1 MTFTPSPPPL
11 NLKAQI
17 YVLIGE
23 GASKGAILTVVI
35 TPVDWL
41 LLGGLA
47 YLIYRVH
54 RLEKALERRSG
65 RRAPIRMPGGGK
77 VIPIL
82 KEHIEPGPFKS
93 EPDPEKE

>member
-1 MTFTPSPPPL
+1 M
-11 NLKAQI
+11 AM
-17 YVLIGE
+17 
-23 GASKGAILTVVI
+23 

-54 RLEKALERRSG
+54 RLEKALEGRSG
-65 RRAPIRMPGGGK
+65 RRATVRTAGGGK

>member
-1 MTFTPSPPPL
+1 MP
-11 NLKAQI
+11 
-17 YVLIGE
+17 
-23 GASKGAILTVVI
+23 KGAIWAVEI

-54 RLEKALERRSG
+54 RLEKALEGRSN
-65 RRAPIRMPGGGK
+65 RRAVVRTAGGGK

-82 KEHIEPGPFKS
+82 KEHIEPGPFKG
-93 EPDPEKE
+93 EPDPEKR